1 MKYPTREE
9 LLELSNDERLQLLE
23 DVWETLD
30 HERDPEPIPEWHKRI
45 IDEAI
50 EEMERNPDDEGVPI
64 EEVFARFRA
73 VRR

>member
-9 LLELSNDERLQLLE
+9 LLELSKDERLQF
-23 DVWETLD
+23 WETLD

-50 EEMERNPDDEGVPI
+50 EEMERNPEDEGVPI